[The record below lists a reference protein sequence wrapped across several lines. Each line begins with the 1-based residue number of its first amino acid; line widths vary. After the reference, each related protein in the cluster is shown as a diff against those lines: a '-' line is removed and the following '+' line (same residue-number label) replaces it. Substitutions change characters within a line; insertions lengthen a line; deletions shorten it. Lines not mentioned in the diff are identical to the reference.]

1 MKSQL
6 NWEEKSGHWL
16 LTKVL
21 RHLIRDFRGQVMMGR
36 YIKKQPLYLRMQW
49 RFHFSREDSQ
59 EVLRDLA
66 KAFPGILFT
75 NQGLRI
81 SSAYLDRDT
90 WVVCEN
96 ASHEPFRRSDVLE
109 PAEKQKPGTGGKPS
123 KGGESD
129 EAVE

>member
-1 MKSQL
+1 
-6 NWEEKSGHWL
+6 
-16 LTKVL
+16 
-21 RHLIRDFRGQVMMGR
+21 MMGR